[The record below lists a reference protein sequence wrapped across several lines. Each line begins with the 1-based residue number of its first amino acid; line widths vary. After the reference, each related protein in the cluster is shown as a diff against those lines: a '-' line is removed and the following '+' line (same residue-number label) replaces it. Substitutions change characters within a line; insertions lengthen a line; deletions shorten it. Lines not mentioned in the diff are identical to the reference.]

1 MVFSGNRMNT
11 DEEEDVSFAHLGRPR
26 WGGII
31 TSKERLLSMTF
42 ITDKVIM
49 LLCSPWF
56 ETVNEVCSRRID
68 RR

>member
-11 DEEEDVSFAHLGRPR
+11 GEEENVSIALPGRLR

-31 TSKERLLSMTF
+31 TSKERLLSRTF
-42 ITDKVIM
+42 LTDRVIM

-56 ETVNEVCSRRID
+56 GDSK
-68 RR
+68 